1 VTPILIESD
10 LLLAYMKKSDW
21 LKPAATKILTGV
33 ASGDIPSTYASTATL
48 QEIIFW
54 FFNRDMHRE
63 LVQATNAIT
72 HINNMRW
79 IPLSPEICLTA
90 SMLIKEH
97 KINPFDAY
105 HAATA
110 ITEDKTILSTEHV
123 YDRIKGITRIDPE
136 TYAKQL

>member
-10 LLLAYMKKSDW
+10 LLLAYIKKSDW
-21 LKPAATKILTGV
+21 LKPTAEKILNRV
-33 ASGDIPSTYASTATL
+33 ASGDIPDTYASTATL

-54 FFNRDMHRE
+54 FFNRNMHRE

-72 HINNMRW
+72 HIRNMRW
-79 IPLSPEICLTA
+79 IDLSPEICLTA
-90 SMLIKEH
+90 SMFIKEYE
-97 KINPFDAY
+97 INPFDAY

-110 ITEDKTILSTEHV
+110 VSEDKTILSTEHV
-123 YDRIKGITRIDPE
+123 YDRIKGIRRIDPE